1 MKIAFFDTK
10 PYDRPS
16 FDKYG
21 KEYGVD
27 FKYFETK
34 LNEDTADL
42 AHGFDGVCVFVNDI
56 VSAEYS
62 EQEADLRLRG
72 TPYVVWSNCDIDESW
87 LPEYVSLHSLGSCV
101 LASAGA
107 ARSDY
112 DSYVAQLTRQVPV
125 FLSGGDWYDAEGQRH
140 DYQGMAQLPE
150 ALQDY
155 VCLLYNNLA
164 GGEGRLDEFFC
175 GS

>member
-1 MKIAFFDTK
+1 MNEYLTGISLSAEALCELIEYFEQG
-10 PYDRPS
+10 DRPVVLCMVGDHTTS
-16 FDKYG
+16 F
-21 KEYGVD
+21 
-27 FKYFETK
+27 
-34 LNEDTADL
+34 A
-42 AHGFDGVCVFVNDI
+42 NDI

-164 GGEGRLDEFFC
+164 GGEGRLGEFFC
-175 GS
+175 GG